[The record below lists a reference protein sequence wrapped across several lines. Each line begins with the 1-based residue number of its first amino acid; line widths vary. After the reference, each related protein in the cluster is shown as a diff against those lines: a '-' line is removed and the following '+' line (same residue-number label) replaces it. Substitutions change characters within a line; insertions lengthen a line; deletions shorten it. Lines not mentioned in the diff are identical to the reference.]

1 LLIAFV
7 LSALRQPIY
16 VVGRHDMIAWG
27 PYYVLA
33 GAVFARLRPPLA
45 YAAIAVWLGLS
56 VVTLVPY
63 FGTERPKR
71 NYADFGNSL
80 APEIVARVRPGEMV
94 IFTAA
99 TRTMTQYYLRATPQ
113 RWRLVAYPLGSDAH
127 LGWTDPRIRTDPAFA
142 SQVAGEFTR
151 WLSAAKPLPDAVWVV
166 APQSRG
172 TPALLAELDRLG
184 YRADASRSAGLLL
197 CLQRG

>member
-1 LLIAFV
+1 LLIAFG
-7 LSALRQPIY
+7 LSAVRRPIY

-33 GAVFARLRPPLA
+33 GAVFARLGPRWGLA
-45 YAAIAVWLGLS
+45 ATAAWFGLS
-56 VVTLVPY
+56 LLTLVPY
-63 FGTERPKR
+63 LRTDRPKN
-71 NYADFGNSL
+71 NYADLGNRI
-80 APEIVARVRPGEMV
+80 APEIVARVHPNETV

-99 TRTMTQYYLRATPQ
+99 TRPMTQYYLRATPPPG
-113 RWRLVAYPLGSDAH
+113 RLVAYPLGSDAH

-142 SQVAGEFTR
+142 AAAAAEFSR
-151 WLSAAKPLPDAVWVV
+151 WLSTSAPLPDAVWVV

-172 TPALLAELDRLG
+172 TPALLAELARLG
-184 YRADASRSAGLLL
+184 YHADASRSAGLLL